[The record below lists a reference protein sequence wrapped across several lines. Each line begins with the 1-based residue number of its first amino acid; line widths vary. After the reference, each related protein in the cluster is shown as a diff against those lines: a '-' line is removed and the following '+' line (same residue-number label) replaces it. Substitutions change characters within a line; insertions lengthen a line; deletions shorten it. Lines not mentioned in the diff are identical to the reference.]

1 MCLLFLG
8 AVLGL
13 EGVKA
18 VGLYFVGL
26 SAQNNFRVKT
36 HAEGG
41 NTLEMIRATQQPT
54 LTTVSMKSKYNCVFL
69 FGRKTNVPRA
79 CSNARRVKPL
89 MQACRTSF
97 DRAIAS
103 AVYATMLLPTSTARK
118 SVRP

>member
-1 MCLLFLG
+1 VCLLFLG

-26 SAQNNFRVKT
+26 SAQNEFRDKT
-36 HAEGG
+36 HAEGR

-69 FGRKTNVPRA
+69 FGRETKKRAQSLLERKTHE
-79 CSNARRVKPL
+79 
-89 MQACRTSF
+89 
-97 DRAIAS
+97 
-103 AVYATMLLPTSTARK
+103 TAHAGV
-118 SVRP
+118 SHVL